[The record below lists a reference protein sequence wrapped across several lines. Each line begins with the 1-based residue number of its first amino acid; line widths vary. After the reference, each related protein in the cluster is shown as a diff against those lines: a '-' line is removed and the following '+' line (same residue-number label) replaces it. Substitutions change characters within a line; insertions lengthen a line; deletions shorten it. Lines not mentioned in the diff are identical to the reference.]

1 VAKKESQKLISTVKS
16 YEALY
21 YVGDVDCEDSVQD
34 VLKTAQLFREALP
47 DNALMLVSAGM
58 QSFIVAAVVP
68 EGKTSSLTAIEWV
81 ETAMSVVAGTFP
93 VEGSETLAHGV
104 IEADPDKG
112 IFPLKLKDLCRGP
125 VFIMLRKRKLVK
137 ENESEEEMYFFE

>member
-1 VAKKESQKLISTVKS
+1 
-16 YEALY
+16 
-21 YVGDVDCEDSVQD
+21 
-34 VLKTAQLFREALP
+34 
-47 DNALMLVSAGM
+47 MLVSAGTL
-58 QSFIVAAVVP
+58 SFIVAAVVP
-68 EGKTSSLTAIEWV
+68 ESKTSSLTAIEWV

-137 ENESEEEMYFFE
+137 ENESEEEMYFFDE